1 MIAKQTWNFAP
12 VSVITNLMCFWWEG
26 PWQVANN
33 LIIMP
38 SKNEVVKKNKVNSN
52 FLFENS
58 RKTLDSLTYF
68 KSAPSHLLIS
78 NWYFLSYESLDINIF
93 YQYLVCNVVMN
104 LVSQT
109 WSLQWL
115 VFCIDDQEFMTN
127 LNYVLLYRWS
137 GIYDQFGLCSFMFSF
152 VV

>member
-1 MIAKQTWNFAP
+1 MRW
-12 VSVITNLMCFWWEG
+12 
-26 PWQVANN
+26 
-33 LIIMP
+33 
-38 SKNEVVKKNKVNSN
+38 KKKKKEVNSN

-58 RKTLDSLTYF
+58 RKALDSLTYF

-104 LVSQT
+104 LVSQI
-109 WSLQWL
+109 WSLQLL

-127 LNYVLLYRWS
+127 LDYVLLYR
-137 GIYDQFGLCSFMFSF
+137 
-152 VV
+152 